1 MNVSEALIAIRH
13 KVNDRDEVGNSNEEL
28 LAYLNEAI
36 QVVSQYMIAAGSPL
50 LVEDMTIA
58 QGAST
63 QVALPAN
70 FVKFCGTFPAKI
82 TGKTIQLLEDP
93 PMKLRYFVS
102 YPIVEMDGDM
112 PFHHDELNQIAVRLA
127 CIYVS
132 NQQELDVQ
140 QDQALLTEIQN
151 SIIAAMKQGQAQ

>member
-13 KVNDRDEVGNSNEEL
+13 KTNDRDEVGNSNEEL

-36 QVVSQYMIAAGSPL
+36 QYVSQYMIGANSPTM
-50 LVEDMTIA
+50 VQEMNIA
-58 QGAST
+58 ENAST
-63 QVALPAN
+63 EVDLPPN
-70 FVKFCGTFPAKI
+70 FVKFCGTFPARI
-82 TGKTIQLLEDP
+82 TGDKINLLEDP

-102 YPIVEMDGDM
+102 YPIVEMDGEM

-140 QDQALLTEIQN
+140 QDQALLKEIQD
-151 SIIAAMKQGQAQ
+151 SIAAAIK